1 MIQRY
6 GTVNKAGEKIQRR
19 YVKKALPEGLSV
31 SFHGLRPPVLTRS
44 SMNVHCRRP
53 PALSSICRTACRRPA
68 QHHLRRPGRL
78 FLDVQTRS
86 AILRKQ
92 VVYPYARTR
101 EIVALLEEHITEN
114 IVKIGN
120 EYYRQVV
127 GIPQGSVLS
136 AILCSF
142 FYGDLERR
150 VYKFTEDADCVRAS
164 LFVVHRAVSFC

>member
-1 MIQRY
+1 M
-6 GTVNKAGEKIQRR
+6 TDRR
-19 YVKKALPEGLSV
+19 
-31 SFHGLRPPVLTRS
+31 R
-44 SMNVHCRRP
+44 
-53 PALSSICRTACRRPA
+53 
-68 QHHLRRPGRL
+68 
-78 FLDVQTRS
+78 
-86 AILRKQ
+86 ILRSHATSIHHSQ

-142 FYGDLERR
+142 FYGDLEKRR
-150 VYKFTEDADCVRAS
+150 MPDLREDGGS
-164 LFVVHRAVSFC
+164 VSGDFFFCGPLEEESWDDRMLIMPS

>member
-1 MIQRY
+1 MADALRDTIFVDQVSSRL
-6 GTVNKAGEKIQRR
+6 TDRR
-19 YVKKALPEGLSV
+19 
-31 SFHGLRPPVLTRS
+31 R
-44 SMNVHCRRP
+44 
-53 PALSSICRTACRRPA
+53 
-68 QHHLRRPGRL
+68 
-78 FLDVQTRS
+78 
-86 AILRKQ
+86 ILRSHATSIHHSQ

-164 LFVVHRAVSFC
+164 LFVVHRALSFC